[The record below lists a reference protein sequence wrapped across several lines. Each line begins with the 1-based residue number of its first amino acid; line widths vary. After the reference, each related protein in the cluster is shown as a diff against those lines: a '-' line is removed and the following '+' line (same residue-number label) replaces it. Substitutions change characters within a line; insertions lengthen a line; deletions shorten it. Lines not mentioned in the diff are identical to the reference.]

1 MVTQFPSFF
10 PCCCF
15 HSQLPRSESGKEGVR
30 KAYQIFNLLGPE
42 GTRLTSVCVLVH
54 SCGGN
59 GGFREPGTLQRV
71 PLPWLLPLE
80 SGKQE
85 GKEALAGGR
94 SDPHKESR
102 GPSPLQGGGGRGY
115 VVVLCSQEGEGHLC
129 RGSTHGVSAMR
140 GRRVYEGV
148 ESTLGV
154 GRREGWRGES
164 GNYSLNRGLKR
175 VRNGSQERSQRSALN
190 SDRSWWMQTRL
201 LEMHFRT
208 GLFLVVRQCR
218 ATCMGQ
224 WGGQVDKRPGAQCSF
239 SFHPPAVGQARL
251 EALCNYSLI

>member
-1 MVTQFPSFF
+1 M
-10 PCCCF
+10 
-15 HSQLPRSESGKEGVR
+15 R
-30 KAYQIFNLLGPE
+30 KAYQIFNLLGPG

-102 GPSPLQGGGGRGY
+102 GPSPLQGGGGWGY
-115 VVVLCSQEGEGHLC
+115 VVVPCSQEEGHLC

-140 GRRVYEGV
+140 GRCVYEGV

-175 VRNGSQERSQRSALN
+175 VRNGSQERSQWSAL
-190 SDRSWWMQTRL
+190 SSDDRSWWMQTRR

-208 GLFLVVRQCR
+208 GLFLAVRQCR
-218 ATCMGQ
+218 AVCMGQ
-224 WGGQVDKRPGAQCSF
+224 CGGTGGQETKSTVFFLF
-239 SFHPPAVGQARL
+239 SPSSCGSGSAGS
-251 EALCNYSLI
+251 SL